1 MSFITVNVLYRSWS
15 NLSRAGGSVLGLGL
29 VSSGRAGGL
38 GLMDLSSVVGEA
50 LGGCTESQSIT
61 CCGGQKGRRLD
72 VKGGGCAG
80 WWV

>member
-15 NLSRAGGSVLGLGL
+15 HLSRAGGSVLGLGL

-50 LGGCTESQSIT
+50 LGGCTERVNRSLVV
-61 CCGGQKGRRLD
+61 GDKR
-72 VKGGGCAG
+72 GGG
-80 WWV
+80 WM